1 MSLSPLKYHSN
12 SGPTSSCS
20 SATYPS
26 TDTTACITTV
36 PTLPPSRRI
45 CSLRLTTA
53 DLDSHRSTDRQ
64 TGSDLHDVSRLP
76 VGLEGAGL
84 GSRSALSQRL
94 PIRNEGIVTGG
105 QPPRVR
111 RTHVDHIS

>member
-20 SATYPS
+20 SATHPS

-36 PTLPPSRRI
+36 PTVPPSRRV
-45 CSLRLTTA
+45 CSSRLTTT

-64 TGSDLHDVSRLP
+64 AVPTCTS
-76 VGLEGAGL
+76 GLEVAYAKRGDYDG
-84 GSRSALSQRL
+84 R
-94 PIRNEGIVTGG
+94 TH
-105 QPPRVR
+105 PPRVR
-111 RTHVDHIS
+111 RTDSCRSHQ